1 MSDNRNKNRRLFLKS
16 AAAMGLAGMGA
27 KAGAQEIQRVPR
39 PTLPGRDL
47 PQLNRG
53 RVSQSRNYAMV
64 SPRQGLD
71 AVNRQAASLLRN
83 DSLVPQ
89 GEAERTAGLVRDLV
103 SQLDD
108 DFTGVIRIDLAYGP
122 DGDPRVFSCGTNSCG
137 SNTCGSNTCGSNTC
151 GSQTCGSNSCTS
163 NASARMLSEGRI
175 PEAGRE
181 QWRIMQQMERE
192 MDNRYIELNVIQVD

>member
-1 MSDNRNKNRRLFLKS
+1 MTDKQKKNRRLFLKS

-39 PTLPGRDL
+39 PVLPGRVL
-47 PQLNRG
+47 PQAG
-53 RVSQSRNYAMV
+53 RAVSQSRNYAMV
-64 SPRQGLD
+64 SARQSLD

-89 GEAERTAGLVRDLV
+89 GEAERTTGLVRDLV

-122 DGDPRVFSCGTNSCG
+122 DGDPRVFSCGN
-137 SNTCGSNTCGSNTC
+137 NTCGSNTCGSNTC
-151 GSQTCGSNSCTS
+151 GTNNCGSQTCGTNSCTS
-163 NASARMLSEGRI
+163 NASAGMLSEGRI

>member
-1 MSDNRNKNRRLFLKS
+1 MSDDRKKNRRVFLKS
-16 AAAMGLAGMGA
+16 AAAMGVAGLGA

-39 PTLPGRDL
+39 PVLPGRVL
-47 PQLNRG
+47 PQTG
-53 RVSQSRNYAMV
+53 RAVTSSRNFAMLSRRQELGAVSQH
-64 SPRQGLD
+64 
-71 AVNRQAASLLRN
+71 AARLLRN
-83 DSLVPQ
+83 DSLVPENQ
-89 GEAERTAGLVRDLV
+89 VEGTLELVRELV
-103 SQLDD
+103 SGLDD

-137 SNTCGSNTCGSNTC
+137 SNSCGSNSCGTNTCGSNTCGSN
-151 GSQTCGSNSCTS
+151 SCS
-163 NASARMLSEGRI
+163 ANASARMIREGRI